1 MATSTII
8 RLAIRALNH
17 PAARSL
23 AKQVMGLLKKEGPE
37 NKKKLSKLGLQLR
50 RYFNKTARK
59 AENLMSETISPTADV
74 NVRRQ
79 LFYNKYGQGQKAG
92 KGYFA
97 DFKKTPMIDIDLPG
111 PHPDSSIVWSSEGE
125 AMKAINKYLKTAVG
139 KDSLFKLYRTPGGLR
154 LFDLARRRSPRQ
166 YYDPRRASGWLQHQ
180 LGEDPWYSWHNLKRG
195 AFASRV
201 GPKPGRKDDYVA
213 KFIDYVGEGEP
224 NPKNFMDV
232 KLYHDDLIRRIMENS
247 TKSEASMGGW
257 FDILGRAA
265 YTK

>member
-50 RYFNKTARK
+50 RYFNKAAKT
-59 AENLMSETISPTADV
+59 AENVMTETISPTPTV
-74 NVRRQ
+74 NLRRG
-79 LFYNKYGQGQKAG
+79 LFYNKYGKGQKAG

-111 PHPDSSIVWSSEGE
+111 DHPKSSVVWGSESE
-125 AMKAINKYLKTAVG
+125 AMDAINKYLKTTSG
-139 KDSLFKLYRTPGGLR
+139 KDSLFKLYRTKGGLR
-154 LFDLARRRSPRQ
+154 LFDLARRRGVREFYNPQ
-166 YYDPRRASGWLQHQ
+166 RRTGWLNRQF
-180 LGEDPWYSWHNLKRG
+180 GEDGWFRQHNVKRG
-195 AFASRV
+195 AFDSRLSA
-201 GPKPGRKDDYVA
+201 KPGRREDYITE
-213 KFIDYVGEGEP
+213 FIDYIGEGEP
-224 NPKNFMDV
+224 NPKNFMEV
-232 KLYHDDLIRRIMENS
+232 NVYHDDLIRRIMEHS

-257 FDILGRAA
+257 FDVLGRAA